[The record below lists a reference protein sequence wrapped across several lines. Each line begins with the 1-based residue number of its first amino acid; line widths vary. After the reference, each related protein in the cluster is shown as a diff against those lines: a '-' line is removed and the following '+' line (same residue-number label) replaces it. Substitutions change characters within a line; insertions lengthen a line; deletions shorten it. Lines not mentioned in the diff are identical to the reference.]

1 MVWSPEI
8 KGEKIMSSLI
18 IIQGNSLESYYDQ
31 TMDYIYTQYHSHA
44 PYSPDVHL
52 DDHLVSEMGY
62 YERMAQD
69 TADQEN
75 YDQGVPLGKLVI

>member
-1 MVWSPEI
+1 
-8 KGEKIMSSLI
+8 MSRLI
-18 IIQGNSLESYYDQ
+18 IIQGNSLESFYDQ
-31 TMDYIYTQYHSHA
+31 TIDYLHTKYHTHPS
-44 PYSPDVHL
+44 YSPGVHL

-69 TADQEN
+69 TDDQES